1 MTKLVS
7 VKRSSQQGKK
17 WVAEFL
23 MPNGR
28 TKHTHFGATGY
39 LDYTTGNSAERR
51 EEYRRRHEKDLET
64 NDPTR
69 AGFLSMW
76 ILWGSSTSMERN
88 IETFKRQFHL

>member
-51 EEYRRRHEKDLET
+51 QEYMRRHHKDLET

-69 AGFLSMW
+69 AGFLSYH

-88 IETFKRQFHL
+88 IAEFKRRFHL